1 MASSAT
7 VKPRSS
13 AGANPRKRRAGGKS
27 AGRAG
32 WVRFWPLAVCLAI
45 APFAVRAAGILALAG
60 PKAFALVYPWVE
72 VVRSPA
78 LHVPPDWIDA
88 LSQWIIYLQYPCYGA
103 LMTLTFR
110 ADRHLRAFIV
120 GLIAHF
126 AGLLAVVVLAYLAR

>member
-1 MASSAT
+1 MASSAAVKT
-7 VKPRSS
+7 GAKPRK
-13 AGANPRKRRAGGKS
+13 KRSGGKS

-32 WVRFWPLAVCLAI
+32 WVRLWPLAVCLAI
-45 APFAVRAAGILALAG
+45 TPFAVHAADILALEG

-78 LHVPPDWIDA
+78 LHLPAEWLDG

-110 ADRHLRAFIV
+110 ADKHLRAFIL
-120 GLIAHF
+120 GLVAHF
-126 AGLLAVVVLAYLAR
+126 TGLLAVVVLAYLGR